1 MGNGPIIDYDSF
13 KAAYLKEATEEENNP
28 NLQKNPDWDKWNAKA
43 KVDIEKWAKEV
54 FELTWKLQEEVHAGG
69 DDDSFF
75 DNTMG
80 IFDGIKAVI
89 DSYPELVGR
98 EHDDKSDIIDFDP
111 KKEWDKRMNLDRSEE
126 ELLTEAKKGN
136 TKNIKKVGDDWRI
149 VSAKTGKLW
158 PQKYDSKEKAVE
170 ALRAYHAK

>member
-13 KAAYLKEATEEENNP
+13 KAAYLSETKQKAEE
-28 NLQKNPDWDKWNAKA
+28 
-43 KVDIEKWAKEV
+43 
-54 FELTWKLQEEVHAGG
+54 
-69 DDDSFF
+69 
-75 DNTMG
+75 
-80 IFDGIKAVI
+80 
-89 DSYPELVGR
+89 
-98 EHDDKSDIIDFDP
+98 
-111 KKEWDKRMNLDRSEE
+111 KRMNVDRNEE